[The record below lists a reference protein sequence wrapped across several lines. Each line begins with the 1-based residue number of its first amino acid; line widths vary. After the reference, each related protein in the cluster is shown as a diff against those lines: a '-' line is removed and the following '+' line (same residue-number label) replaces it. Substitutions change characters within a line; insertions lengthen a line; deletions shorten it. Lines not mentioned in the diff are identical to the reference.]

1 MATWEYIGRHQIQKD
16 LVIRKTLS
24 RTGGS
29 YGKTYVYDAHAPEVT
44 YTLETDEGLTDTEAA
59 ALEAL
64 IEAQDGTA
72 SVVDNAGRT
81 WAGRVVGVSLEATP
95 GSGLWRATLSLRS
108 QADEV

>member
-1 MATWEYIGRHQIQKD
+1 MATWEYIGQSQVEKN

-24 RTGGS
+24 RTAGS
-29 YGKTYVYDAHAPEVT
+29 YGKSYVYDVQAPEVT
-44 YTLETDEGLTDTEAA
+44 HTLQTEVGLTDAEAA
-59 ALEAL
+59 SLRALVL
-64 IEAQDGTA
+64 AQDGTA

-95 GSGLWRATLSLRS
+95 GSDLWRATLSLRS

>member
-1 MATWEYIGRHQIQKD
+1 MATWEYIGQSQVEKD

-24 RTGGS
+24 RTAGS
-29 YGKTYVYDAHAPEVT
+29 YGRSYVYDVQAPEVT
-44 YTLETDEGLTDTEAA
+44 HTLQTEVGLTDAEAA
-59 ALEAL
+59 SLRALVL
-64 IEAQDGTA
+64 AQDGTA

-95 GSGLWRATLSLRS
+95 GSDLWRATLSLRS